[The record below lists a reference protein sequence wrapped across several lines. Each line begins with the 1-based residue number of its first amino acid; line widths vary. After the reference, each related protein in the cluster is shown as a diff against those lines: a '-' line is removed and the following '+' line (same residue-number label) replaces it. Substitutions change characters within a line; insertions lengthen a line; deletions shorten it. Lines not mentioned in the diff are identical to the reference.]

1 MDGPGSSKVSS
12 RHFSSDLSLA
22 IVVTLLLA
30 VSRFW
35 FLDHVRQ
42 VDDALATLPD
52 HFFQVFVGS
61 VTQALRPPEQQLP
74 GGGFFVVGQPLNLA
88 LQLGGAAALLLQQL
102 AEFLNFC
109 EPAPVPVLHAYSPVS
124 AVGAVAGVGAYN
136 TLVTTILFERAGASA
151 FPAGG

>member
-35 FLDHVRQ
+35 FPDHVCQ
-42 VDDALATLPD
+42 VDDALVTLLD
-52 HFFQVFVGS
+52 HFFQVFVGG
-61 VTQALRPPEQQLP
+61 VTQALCPPEQQFP
-74 GGGFFVVGQPLNLA
+74 GSGFFVVDQLLNLA
-88 LQLGGAAALLLQQL
+88 LQLGGAAALLLQQP
-102 AEFLNFC
+102 AEILNFC
-109 EPAPVPVLHAYSPVS
+109 ETAPVPILHAYSPVS

-136 TLVTTILFERAGASA
+136 TLVTTAFFERAGASA